1 MYHNG
6 GPGHKS
12 IFLSYDEL
20 RAVSF
25 EINAVTRYEPWEPVR
40 TRVHTHLAHKIQPH
54 STRHYPVLCGP
65 VYNMLLIPHRQ
76 CNTTSYIAIPYDNFS
91 S

>member
-1 MYHNG
+1 MY
-6 GPGHKS
+6 
-12 IFLSYDEL
+12 IFLRYDEL
-20 RAVSF
+20 RSVSF
-25 EINAVTRYEPWEPVR
+25 EPGLILVHALRAMEPVTSGTG
-40 TRVHTHLAHKIQPH
+40 TRACTQLAHKIKPH
-54 STRHYPVLCGP
+54 STRHNPVLCGP